1 MIIFQTVSR
10 TDIDISVFSVG
21 IVIYGASRNTL
32 LHHLHI
38 RSTNGVE
45 LNKGKIQRVL
55 GISWIRRESDG
66 NNVTLSRSR
75 RLALHAASPEGGWPG
90 WWSSSQGYFLG
101 SSSQGSFRWAPHLEG
116 LLRAQDQGL
125 GCPGFG
131 HNGNTC
137 KSPMSTV
144 LSGLKHQASKIHY
157 NSIDSVTLCP
167 HEFPF

>member
-38 RSTNGVE
+38 WSTNGVE

-55 GISWIRRESDG
+55 VISWIRRKSDG

-101 SSSQGSFRWAPHLEG
+101 SSSQGSFRGSSSRGSSQGSRSRPWLSWFWPQWQHLQKPCVHSFVRSDG
-116 LLRAQDQGL
+116 
-125 GCPGFG
+125 
-131 HNGNTC
+131 
-137 KSPMSTV
+137 STKP
-144 LSGLKHQASKIHY
+144 LK
-157 NSIDSVTLCP
+157 
-167 HEFPF
+167 